1 VKSARYL
8 HFSAFCLDRIEEQL
22 WQGREILP
30 LRRKPFAVLRY
41 LMEHAGEL
49 VTREAL
55 LDALWPHVHGKRRGV
70 DGAYAGGPQ
79 GAGR

>member
-8 HFSAFCLDRIEEQL
+8 HFSAFCLDRVEEQL
-22 WQGREILP
+22 WQGTKRLS

-55 LDALWPHVHGKRRGV
+55 LDELS
-70 DGAYAGGPQ
+70 
-79 GAGR
+79 